1 MKETN
6 KNLMLAFTYESQAR
20 IRYELYAGIAKKEEF
35 LLISKIFR
43 GIADQERE
51 HANWNYLL
59 LQKLRKHEIFEKLT
73 FEIESTTAYGTTVD
87 NLASA
92 IEDEFFQWNEMYP
105 KFAQIAKEEGFLKI
119 GKKLEDIAKD
129 EKSHYHRFQMLLE
142 LVKGGVLMNHNEIKI
157 WKCIECG
164 FEVAKDEL
172 NDNFQC
178 PSCNHFKPYFQ
189 KQILR
194 LSQDPDKE
202 KIYWVCMECDYEA
215 KMNELPN
222 KFSCPTCGRSKAYF
236 RRKASKYNDYHISL
250 RKPETAIWTCLECGN
265 EEEVEMPDQWQCPKC
280 GAPSAK

>member
-1 MKETN
+1 MSGGGIIP
-6 KNLMLAFTYESQAR
+6 LMVTT
-20 IRYELYAGIAKKEEF
+20 LYF
-35 LLISKIFR
+35 
-43 GIADQERE
+43 IADQERE
-51 HANWNYLL
+51 HANLNYIL
-59 LQKLRKHEIFEKLT
+59 LQKLRKHEIFEKLIL
-73 FEIESTTAYGTTVD
+73 EIESTTAYGTTVD
-87 NLASA
+87 NLESA
-92 IEDEFFQWNEMYP
+92 IGDEFFQWNEMYP

-142 LVKGGVLMNHNEIKI
+142 LVKDGALMNHNEIKI

-172 NDNFQC
+172 NDKFQC

-189 KQILR
+189 KLILR

-202 KIYWVCMECDYEA
+202 KIHWVCMECGYEA
-215 KMNELPN
+215 IMNELPD
-222 KFSCPTCGRSKAYF
+222 KFNCPTCGRPKAYF
-236 RRKASKYNDYHISL
+236 RRKASKYNDHQISL

-280 GAPSAK
+280 GAPSDK